1 VPAGR
6 SDDSQPSK
14 YDEVLTDIGQMLAG
28 CDTPG
33 ALYHTL
39 YEQTSK
45 VVDSTGFL
53 VGLYD
58 EAVQTVTIVYQVDT
72 GVELPGGS
80 FPLGSGFTSQVIRT
94 HQPSLIRRW
103 SMEGPRVRI
112 QYATDQK
119 GLPESGITVPLLLGA
134 RVVGVLS
141 VQSYIEERYD
151 ETDLLR
157 MQVIAGQAA
166 IAIDRLQSGSA
177 QNGQLPKRVSE
188 LETIIAGMSE
198 ALLIVDARGAI
209 TRLNRVARDL
219 LCPEN
224 GTGEIVLGQPL
235 DTERWGQWAL
245 GPRSVAEA
253 LRPLIEALRRGEALN
268 DLEIEVHSGGR
279 RTFSFSCATLR
290 DAAGDLTGGVIVF
303 RDVTGRRE
311 VERMK
316 DEMLS
321 IASHELKGP
330 ISVIKGHAQIL
341 ESQVTSG
348 RATTESMK
356 HGLAA
361 IVQSSERLAGLL
373 DLLLDLSRIEAGRL
387 ELDPIPTDLVALTR
401 SVVERTRAV
410 AARHRLEVRGPDHIE
425 GTWDARRLEQLLH
438 NLLANAVKYSPMGG
452 TVEIELG
459 ADDQTATVSVRDEG
473 IGLLQEDLP
482 RVFERFYRA
491 EGVRKLE
498 GTGLGLYICQGIV
511 SAHGGR
517 IWAESPGH
525 GRGTTF
531 SFALPR
537 GVAGY
542 DASPPSCGPALE

>member
-1 VPAGR
+1 
-6 SDDSQPSK
+6 
-14 YDEVLTDIGQMLAG
+14 
-28 CDTPG
+28 
-33 ALYHTL
+33 
-39 YEQTSK
+39 
-45 VVDSTGFL
+45 
-53 VGLYD
+53 
-58 EAVQTVTIVYQVDT
+58 
-72 GVELPGGS
+72 
-80 FPLGSGFTSQVIRT
+80 
-94 HQPSLIRRW
+94 
-103 SMEGPRVRI
+103 
-112 QYATDQK
+112 
-119 GLPESGITVPLLLGA
+119 
-134 RVVGVLS
+134 
-141 VQSYIEERYD
+141 
-151 ETDLLR
+151 
-157 MQVIAGQAA
+157 
-166 IAIDRLQSGSA
+166 
-177 QNGQLPKRVSE
+177 
-188 LETIIAGMSE
+188 
-198 ALLIVDARGAI
+198 
-209 TRLNRVARDL
+209 
-219 LCPEN
+219 
-224 GTGEIVLGQPL
+224 
-235 DTERWGQWAL
+235 
-245 GPRSVAEA
+245 
-253 LRPLIEALRRGEALN
+253 
-268 DLEIEVHSGGR
+268 
-279 RTFSFSCATLR
+279 
-290 DAAGDLTGGVIVF
+290 
-303 RDVTGRRE
+303 
-311 VERMK
+311 
-316 DEMLS
+316 MLS